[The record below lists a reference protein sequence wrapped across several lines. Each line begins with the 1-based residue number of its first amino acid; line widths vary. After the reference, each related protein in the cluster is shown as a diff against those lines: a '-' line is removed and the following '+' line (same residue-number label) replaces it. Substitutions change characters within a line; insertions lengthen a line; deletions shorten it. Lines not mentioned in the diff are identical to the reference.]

1 MDVYIDIVYRINGIF
16 IKGLFISIL
25 TMLIFRLFLKERA
38 NTKLAA
44 IIVRWIMIVYCSMA
58 LIGQLL
64 IFFMPSSEEYAIS
77 NRATG
82 PYWWA
87 YWLMMI
93 SHSVLP
99 LILLSLYRRFNL
111 WFLLCLSLIMNL
123 GWLFESF
130 VIHTT
135 SIHMDFA
142 PWKSDNNPYLP
153 NPTERLTI
161 LRGFVLGIIIFLAAN
176 TNLIV
181 SVIKRKFQNR

>member
-1 MDVYIDIVYRINGIF
+1 MDVYIDIIYRINGIF

-25 TMLIFRLFLKERA
+25 TILIFGLFLKGRA

-99 LILLSLYRRFNL
+99 LILLSIYRRFNL

-142 PWKSDNNPYLP
+142 PWESDNNPYLP
-153 NPTERLTI
+153 SPIERMVI
-161 LRGFVLGIIIFLAAN
+161 IKGFIIGLIIMVFAN
-176 TNLIV
+176 AKGLLQRFKLI
-181 SVIKRKFQNR
+181 